1 MVKSI
6 LKLQILRK
14 KKEKRAHRLK
24 LREQSNKNRK
34 SKAEKKTKNET
45 QKSSDNT
52 YINYYLE
59 ERAIF
64 LLSEEKNSM

>member
-24 LREQSNKNRK
+24 IGGQAIKNRN

-45 QKSSDNT
+45 QKSSDDT

-59 ERAIF
+59 QRIIF
-64 LLSEEKNSM
+64 LLSEEKN